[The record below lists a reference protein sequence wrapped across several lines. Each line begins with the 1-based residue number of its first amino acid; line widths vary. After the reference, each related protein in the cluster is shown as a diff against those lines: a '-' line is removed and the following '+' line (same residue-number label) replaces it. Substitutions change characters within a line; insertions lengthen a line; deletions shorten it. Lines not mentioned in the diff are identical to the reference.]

1 MSEELTHAT
10 TGSDPSFSGCIVSDQ
25 KQTIRIIATRVMVQ
39 QATHICSLVSF
50 IRGLVLLAMTQGCR
64 TWWQY

>member
-10 TGSDPSFSGCIVSDQ
+10 TGSDPSFSGCIRVSDQ

-39 QATHICSLVSF
+39 QAIHIGALW
-50 IRGLVLLAMTQGCR
+50 LAPFVD
-64 TWWQY
+64 WYSWQ